1 MLHAAT
7 CLTMFSLF
15 SSESWPTLSSLNSL
29 WAKMR
34 SFYPLF
40 ARGDDEDE
48 DEGEGGHDGDDN
60 NKDDNNEDD
69 NNEDDNNE
77 DDNDESSDYTHLV
90 SRGGR
95 GEVQEGVRGV
105 DQAR

>member
-1 MLHAAT
+1 MHAAT

-34 SFYPLF
+34 LFYPLF
-40 ARGDDEDE
+40 ARDD
-48 DEGEGGHDGDDN
+48 DDN
-60 NKDDNNEDD
+60 GEDGYDDDD
-69 NNEDDNNE
+69 HDEVEN
-77 DDNDESSDYTHLV
+77 DNDENSDYTHLV

>member
-34 SFYPLF
+34 SFYLLS
-40 ARGDDEDE
+40 ARGDDDNGEDGY
-48 DEGEGGHDGDDN
+48 DDDDHDVAHCCAIFLLSGW
-60 NKDDNNEDD
+60 
-69 NNEDDNNE
+69 
-77 DDNDESSDYTHLV
+77 
-90 SRGGR
+90 
-95 GEVQEGVRGV
+95 
-105 DQAR
+105 

>member
-1 MLHAAT
+1 MHAAT
-7 CLTMFSLF
+7 CLTIFSLF

-48 DEGEGGHDGDDN
+48 DDNDEDEHD
-60 NKDDNNEDD
+60 EDD
-69 NNEDDNNE
+69 HDENDNNE
-77 DDNDESSDYTHLV
+77 DDNDENSDYTHLV

>member
-34 SFYPLF
+34 SFYPLI

-48 DEGEGGHDGDDN
+48 DDHGGDDN
-60 NKDDNNEDD
+60 NKDDNY
-69 NNEDDNNE
+69 E
-77 DDNDESSDYTHLV
+77 DDNDENSDYTHLV

>member
-48 DEGEGGHDGDDN
+48 DEGEGGHKGNDN

-69 NNEDDNNE
+69 N
-77 DDNDESSDYTHLV
+77 DENSDYTHLV

>member
-48 DEGEGGHDGDDN
+48 DDHDEEN
-60 NKDDNNEDD
+60 
-69 NNEDDNNE
+69 
-77 DDNDESSDYTHLV
+77 DNDEDDSDEGSNYTHLV